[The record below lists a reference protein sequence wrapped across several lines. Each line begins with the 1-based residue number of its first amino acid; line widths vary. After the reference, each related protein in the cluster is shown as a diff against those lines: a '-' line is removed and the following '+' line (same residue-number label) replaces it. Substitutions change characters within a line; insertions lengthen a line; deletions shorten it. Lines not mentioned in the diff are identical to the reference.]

1 MTLRQALDRTLL
13 LMRDEIIDSA
23 GDETLL
29 AALTRQRKRC
39 CRTSSFRRITTSASA
54 TSSRDGSIARSP
66 RLPSAVPPTFR
77 ICC

>member
-23 GDETLL
+23 GDKTLL

-39 CRTSSFRRITTSASA
+39 CRTSSCRRITTCAPA

-66 RLPSAVPPTFR
+66 RLPSAVLPTFR
-77 ICC
+77 ICR